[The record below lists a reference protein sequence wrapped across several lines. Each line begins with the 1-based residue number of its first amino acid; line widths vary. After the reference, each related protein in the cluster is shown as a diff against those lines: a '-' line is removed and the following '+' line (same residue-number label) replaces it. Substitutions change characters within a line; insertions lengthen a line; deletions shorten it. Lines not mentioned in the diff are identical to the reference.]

1 MGQGGALGVADE
13 LQQGAS
19 GADRERQLRGAVAR
33 KVERAQLCNERARGG
48 LGLEMPGRTP
58 PRLTGRQQRGERAIL
73 CHRLRD
79 QNLGRL
85 QALELGGEGART
97 ATLKHGE
104 TTRAEV
110 DPREP
115 EGQILAG
122 AVPERE
128 GREQHLAS
136 IIEQGRIGDRARCD
150 HPYHRALDRSL
161 GLGWIAD
168 LLADRHRLALAHQA
182 CEIVVD
188 ALHRNARHRD
198 RRSGGLPACGQRD
211 VEQLRSLARILE
223 EELVEVSHPIE
234 QQRVRMLGLQAEV
247 LLHHRGMVCHAPI
260 VTRPWDTRP
269 RMEILLQRVVRR
281 LLKRGRTVATAES
294 CTGGGLARALTEPAG
309 ASNWFLAGWVVYSD
323 AAKRRDLGVRATTL
337 ERHGA
342 VSAATVAELARQ
354 ALRRSGA
361 DLAVSI
367 SGIAGPGGAVPGKPI
382 GTVWFGFAMRDG
394 RRVVIE
400 TQRKRFRGDRAAV
413 REAAVRHALR
423 RLYSMA

>member
-1 MGQGGALGVADE
+1 M
-13 LQQGAS
+13 
-19 GADRERQLRGAVAR
+19 
-33 KVERAQLCNERARGG
+33 
-48 LGLEMPGRTP
+48 
-58 PRLTGRQQRGERAIL
+58 
-73 CHRLRD
+73 
-79 QNLGRL
+79 
-85 QALELGGEGART
+85 QALELGSEGACT
-97 ATLKHGE
+97 ATLEHRE
-104 TTRAEV
+104 TTRAEIE
-110 DPREP
+110 PREP
-115 EGQILAG
+115 EGQILAA
-122 AVPERE
+122 AVTERE
-128 GREQHLAS
+128 GCEQHLAS
-136 IIEQGRIGDRARCD
+136 IIEQCRIGDRARRD
-150 HPYHRALDRSL
+150 HPYHRALDGSL
-161 GLGWIAD
+161 GLGRIAD

-182 CEIVVD
+182 REIVVD

-198 RRSGGLPACGQRD
+198 RRPGGLSARGQRD

-223 EELVEVSHPIE
+223 EKFVEVAHPIE

-337 ERHGA
+337 KRHGA

-382 GTVWFGFAMRDG
+382 GTVWFGFAMRNG